1 MSRFERTPAGWLA
14 LAAALLLPLAASGQE
29 PPAVEAD
36 SQEQVLQ
43 EDADEEAA
51 EPEPEDPSAT
61 GDGWIDAQ
69 LAGIGRYAQRY
80 PDAFADEL
88 VRYHDVPRTAV
99 ASLLEQGWEPGD
111 VYFACALGGVT
122 GRSCRFVVGQRGQP
136 PQASWRALAQE
147 LGAGVGTP
155 AFARLKRGI
164 VESHIR
170 WARPLELDD
179 ELRRA
184 FPDYGKPAAAAD
196 GGD

>member
-1 MSRFERTPAGWLA
+1 MTWLDRIPSPWLA
-14 LAAALLLPLAASGQE
+14 LAAALLLPLAASAQE
-29 PPAVEAD
+29 SPP
-36 SQEQVLQ
+36 
-43 EDADEEAA
+43 DAAPDPQEEAVG
-51 EPEPEDPSAT
+51 EPAAPEDPSAT

-69 LAGIGRYAQRY
+69 LADIGRYARRY

-99 ASLLEQGWEPGD
+99 SSLLEEGWEPGD

-136 PQASWRALAQE
+136 PQASWRALAEQ
-147 LGAGVGTP
+147 LGAGVGTA

-170 WARPLELDD
+170 WARPLVLDD
-179 ELRRA
+179 ELSRA
-184 FPDYGKPAAAAD
+184 FPDYGKPAVAAGD
-196 GGD
+196 GG